1 MHCCHL
7 AINKWHNLPY
17 TKRVEVVFG
26 KQDPGPKYIPI
37 TLLFQENIDVVILF
51 RKCDKMTP
59 AKYKSSKSCL

>member
-1 MHCCHL
+1 M
-7 AINKWHNLPY
+7 
-17 TKRVEVVFG
+17 VFG

-51 RKCDKMTP
+51 RKCAKMTP